1 MSNDCIFI
9 IDTFSLMFQVFHAIP
24 PMTGTQGQPTNAVF
38 GFTRDILSI
47 LDRKPTH
54 LMCAFDSPG
63 DGERHQI
70 YEQYKANRGEMPDDL
85 RPQIPLLKELLAGF
99 RIPAIEH
106 AAWEADDV
114 IATIARQAVD
124 AGMEV
129 VIVSSDKD
137 IRQLLGPRIRLF
149 NCRKNEFLDEDG
161 LMKDWGVRPDQVI
174 DYQSLVGDSVDNV
187 PGVPKIGPKT
197 AKTLIEKFGT
207 LDEILANAAN
217 APGKMV
223 QKNLAEF
230 ADQARMSRELV
241 RLRTDLPL
249 DFNLDDALISEPD
262 HAALFEL
269 FTRLGFRRYSSQ
281 VKEQA
286 AAAGIS
292 LVTGGSE
299 TIHAPKAAAPPAEIS
314 FAATNAALQLALE
327 ELANHS
333 TVFLDAVVDGTML
346 RDKRLRT
353 IGLSDGKGHYW
364 YSPLTDGSAG
374 EIPECLALWFRQ
386 FAGEIVV
393 ADAKPFVHALL
404 NAKIALNARI
414 FDTSVTDYLLDAGA
428 RSHDLHEVAD
438 RHAAGNSLAAGVS
451 KSSKPRQKTMFDE
464 EEPPAVGS
472 PDPSEQVLLR
482 LQTLEAVTG
491 SIKPALTDASLMDL
505 YDRLERPLIS
515 VLAELEHQGI
525 RVDVGELKQQSD
537 KAGARIEML
546 TAQIY
551 QTAGCEFNIDSPK
564 QLGEVLFT
572 KLKLPI
578 LKKTKTGA
586 STDQEV
592 LEQLALVHPLPAMII
607 ERRQL
612 TKLKGTYLD
621 TLPALVHPFSG
632 RVHAT
637 FHQTVASTGRLSS
650 SDPNLQNIPIRT
662 DEGRQ
667 IRRAFRAGSAGWE
680 LVCADYS
687 QIELRVLAHFSRDE
701 ALMDAFRR
709 GIDIHA
715 AVAADVFQVPVT
727 EVNSDQRRVAKAVN
741 FGVIYGQSP
750 FGLATAL
757 NIDRSEAAHF
767 IDSYFQRYAGVA
779 RFCEQVLEETVR
791 TGFART
797 ILNRR
802 RAISGIRS
810 TTGIQRNMPE
820 RTAINT
826 VIQGSAAD
834 LIKKAMIEVSQQLKA
849 SGLSAE
855 LLLQIHDELVFEVNG
870 DHRAQLIELIV
881 PGMQNAMQLDVPLV
895 VDVSFGPNW
904 LDQQDVELN

>member
-70 YEQYKANRGEMPDDL
+70 FDQYKANRGEMPDDL
-85 RPQIPLLKELLAGF
+85 RPQIPLIKELLAGF

-114 IATIARQAVD
+114 IATIAHQAAA
-124 AGMEV
+124 AGMDV
-129 VIVSSDKD
+129 VIVSGDKD
-137 IRQLLGPRIRLF
+137 IRQLLSPQIRLF
-149 NCRKNEFLDEDG
+149 NCRKNEFLDEAG

-249 DFNLDDALISEPD
+249 EFKLNDALISQPD

-281 VKEQA
+281 IKEQA
-286 AAAGIS
+286 AAAGLS
-292 LVTGGSE
+292 LVVGDSE
-299 TIHAPKAAAPPAEIS
+299 TVEVPRAAAPPAEINL
-314 FAATNAALQLALE
+314 ARTDDALQTALT
-327 ELANHS
+327 ELANHG
-333 TVFLDAVVDGTML
+333 TVFVDPVVDGTML
-346 RDKRLRT
+346 RDKKLQA

-364 YSPLTDGSAG
+364 YSDFSASVAG
-374 EIPECLALWFRQ
+374 EIPECLASWFRE

-393 ADAKPFVHALL
+393 ANAKPFLHTLL
-404 NAKIALNARI
+404 NLQITLAARI

-428 RSHDLHEVAD
+428 RAHDLNEVAD
-438 RHAAGNSLAAGVS
+438 RHAAGGRLAAGVS
-451 KSSKPRQKTMFDE
+451 QPSKPRQKTMFDDDE
-464 EEPPAVGS
+464 QPAS
-472 PDPSEQVLLR
+472 ASSNQSEQALVR

-491 SIKPALTDASLMDL
+491 SIKPALADASLTDL
-505 YDRLERPLIS
+505 YDQLERPLIS

-525 RVDVGELKQQSD
+525 RVDVAELKQQSD
-537 KAGARIEML
+537 KAGARIEQL
-546 TAQIY
+546 TAQVY
-551 QTAGCEFNIDSPK
+551 AAAECEFNVDSPR
-564 QLGEVLFT
+564 QLGEVLFQ
-572 KLKLPI
+572 KLKLPV

-621 TLPALVHPFSG
+621 TLPALVHPVTG

-667 IRRAFRAGSAGWE
+667 IRRAFRPGHDHWQ

-701 ALMDAFRR
+701 ALMDAFRQ

-715 AVAADVFQVPVT
+715 AVAADVFQVPVA

-779 RFCEQVLEETVR
+779 TFCEQVLEETVR
-791 TGFART
+791 TGYART

-849 SGLSAE
+849 SRLSAE
-855 LLLQIHDELVFEVNG
+855 LLLQIHDELVFEV
-870 DHRAQLIELIV
+870 HRDDRTQLIELIV

-904 LDQQDVELN
+904 LDQQDIEED